1 MPLLRQN
8 FFLIADNYHRQIY
21 QTDED
26 IEHIRA
32 LKFPPL
38 DRPIGLTYDFV
49 TDRVFWADYNTRVV
63 RSMKLDGSDVKLL
76 IGETNKS
83 RIEGL
88 AFDSESQ
95 LLYYTDAGLNLVAVM
110 STFEKYHKVLVRN
123 IVNPRAI
130 VLDPTKGFVYFICF
144 TIAGVSDNFRS
155 RSVSYPVHM
164 MIV

>member
-32 LKFPPL
+32 LKFPPR

-49 TDRVFWADYNTRVV
+49 SDRVFWADYNTRVV

-110 STFEKYHKVLVRN
+110 STFEKYHKVLVKN

-130 VLDPTKGFVYFICF
+130 VLDPTKGFVYFVRF
-144 TIAGVSDNFRS
+144 TVAGVGDNFR
-155 RSVSYPVHM
+155 
-164 MIV
+164 